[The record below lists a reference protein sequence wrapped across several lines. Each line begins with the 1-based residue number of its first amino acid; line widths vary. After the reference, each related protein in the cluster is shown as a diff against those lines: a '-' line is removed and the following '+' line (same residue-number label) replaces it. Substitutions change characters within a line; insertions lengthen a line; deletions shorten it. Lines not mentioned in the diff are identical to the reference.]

1 MSGRKFVPIFII
13 LVFGLFALHLTD
25 NTALSQAKNDQAP
38 SFTLNLLNGGDLK
51 SSDLKG
57 KVTVLKFVSSY

>member
-1 MSGRKFVPIFII
+1 MSGTKFVLMFLI
-13 LVFGLFALHLTD
+13 LVFGLFASHLTS
-25 NTALSQAKNDQAP
+25 NTALAQAKNDNAP
-38 SFTLNLLNGGDLK
+38 SFTLKLLNGGDLK

>member
-1 MSGRKFVPIFII
+1 MSGTKFVPMFLI
-13 LVFGLFALHLTD
+13 LVFGLFGLHLTS

-38 SFTLNLLNGGDLK
+38 SFALKLLNGGDLK